1 MVADRNSAGRGEGG
15 GGVAVCQRRGGGG
28 REGEINNGEE
38 GKGRKQRTRRGGGGS
53 GREREREL
61 SRIVRL
67 WRDVQ
72 LVEDYYLSNRR
83 FVGRG
88 RKERRREG
96 GWGGRVKGGADITS
110 SIMVQLLLCTTYSRL
125 WERGEGGGSAAC
137 ARCATALW
145 RTMFNHLCVDSFG
158 FN

>member
-1 MVADRNSAGRGEGG
+1 MPAT
-15 GGVAVCQRRGGGG
+15 RRG

>member
-96 GWGGRVKGGADITS
+96 GWGGEGEGRGRHHVVNHGPVAPMYYIFPALGERRRGRERG
-110 SIMVQLLLCTTYSRL
+110 LCTLRYCIVAHNVQSSLRRFLRL
-125 WERGEGGGSAAC
+125 
-137 ARCATALW
+137 
-145 RTMFNHLCVDSFG
+145 
-158 FN
+158 